1 MYQKSRVVEIP
12 HELGVNGT
20 GVDLSNPVSSNYM
33 HGQSVGFGFLGVA
46 ALCAA
51 FATITVH
58 IRDKGLSSDASCTS
72 IGEEEF
78 TTSNTDLVTNP
89 TITMWNSVFLALVVS
104 GHALV
109 AVIVCSPSSTHAIVL
124 FTLAI
129 YVSMSGILQPR

>member
-1 MYQKSRVVEIP
+1 
-12 HELGVNGT
+12 
-20 GVDLSNPVSSNYM
+20 M

-58 IRDKGLSSDASCTS
+58 IRDKGLSDTGNASCTSS

-109 AVIVCSPSSTHAIVL
+109 AVVVCSPASTHAIVL

-129 YVSMSGILQPR
+129 YISMSGILQPRSVFSLHCNANFF